1 MAEQAARLASAEP
14 RVSMRAARMPADE
27 RRASIVAAATPLV
40 KVHGTDVTT
49 RQIAEATGVA
59 EGTLF
64 RVFDDKD
71 AIVKAV
77 VSSVVES
84 EPVLER
90 FAAIDVDRPID
101 VLLPDVVEVLQ
112 QRIRDV
118 IEILMAVR
126 WMPPEQQ
133 ERGGP
138 DPIMDWV
145 VAMFDRHKRELSV
158 PPAQAGRVLRLLVFA
173 GTHQMINDG
182 HELSPADIV
191 STLLDGVRKRACRSA
206 RPAAKA
212 APAPRSAPKPAAIRK
227 PVANS
232 AAESAAKGAAT
243 RTSADLPSAKP
254 TARGKPRAKS
264 A

>member
-1 MAEQAARLASAEP
+1 MAKRAVPVVPAEQRASI
-14 RVSMRAARMPADE
+14 RAARMPADE

-49 RQIAEATGVA
+49 RQIAEAAGVA

-90 FAAIDVDRPID
+90 FAAIEVDRPID
-101 VLLPDVVEVLQ
+101 VLLPDVVMVLQ

-118 IEILMAVR
+118 IEVLMAVR
-126 WMPPEQQ
+126 WMPPEQR
-133 ERGGP
+133 ESGAP

-145 VAMFDRHKRELSV
+145 VTMFDRHKRELSV
-158 PPAQAGRVLRLLVFA
+158 PPAQASRVLRLLVFA

-182 HELSPADIV
+182 YELSPADIV
-191 STLLDGVRKRACRSA
+191 STLLDGIRKRAGRSA
-206 RPAAKA
+206 RPATKA
-212 APAPRSAPKPAAIRK
+212 APPPGSASKPAAIRN
-227 PVANS
+227 PNAN
-232 AAESAAKGAAT
+232 APAGCATT
-243 RTSADLPSAKP
+243 RTSPDLPSVKP

>member
-1 MAEQAARLASAEP
+1 
-14 RVSMRAARMPADE
+14 MPADE

-40 KVHGTDVTT
+40 KVHGSDVTT
-49 RQIAEATGVA
+49 RQIAEAAGVA

-64 RVFDDKD
+64 RVFADKD

-101 VLLPDVVEVLQ
+101 VLLPDVVMVLQ

-133 ERGGP
+133 EKGGP

-145 VAMFDRHKRELSV
+145 VAMFDQHKRELSV
-158 PPAQAGRVLRLLVFA
+158 PPAQAARVLRLLVFA

-182 HELSPADIV
+182 HELSPADVV
-191 STLLDGVRKRACRSA
+191 STLLDGVRKRAGRLK

-212 APAPRSAPKPAAIRK
+212 APTQGSASKPAATRNRNADA
-227 PVANS
+227 PAGS
-232 AAESAAKGAAT
+232 ATT
-243 RTSADLPSAKP
+243 RTSPDLPSAKP